1 MNRAGEEA
9 WGWGR
14 RRTSRPEE
22 ESAAEVEDEEALSP
36 SPSPS
41 PGAEPPP
48 ETGMRSSRSRSRSR
62 PPIGLRLSGDL
73 LSPMGAPSP
82 ACRGGG
88 HPCRLGSSRSM
99 QGGREDAGS
108 ARPRGQRDFSFF
120 FDFFNLES
128 FESIVGSSRLG
139 ASLAPVVSSRS
150 RGKGRGAHMYVRDGV
165 IVK

>member
-1 MNRAGEEA
+1 MNRAGRR
-9 WGWGR
+9 GMGVGR
-14 RRTSRPEE
+14 KRTSRPEE
-22 ESAAEVEDEEALSP
+22 ESAAEVEDEETLSP

-48 ETGMRSSRSRSRSR
+48 ETGMRSSRSRSRSRSR

-120 FDFFNLES
+120 SIFFL
-128 FESIVGSSRLG
+128 IWSRLR
-139 ASLAPVVSSRS
+139 A
-150 RGKGRGAHMYVRDGV
+150 
-165 IVK
+165 